1 MNTRLNTNL
10 SIIISR
16 LVVSNTNDVV
26 ITHSCVHYTT
36 TGDIIRPKEITQS
49 TKIHT
54 CTTASCVCGWVCGL
68 TVRSS
73 KSMSFSFSLTRRVW
87 IRRQDPY
94 ELCGNI
100 M

>member
-54 CTTASCVCGWVCGL
+54 CTTVSCGVGVCVGGCVG
-68 TVRSS
+68 S
-73 KSMSFSFSLTRRVW
+73 
-87 IRRQDPY
+87 Q
-94 ELCGNI
+94 
-100 M
+100 